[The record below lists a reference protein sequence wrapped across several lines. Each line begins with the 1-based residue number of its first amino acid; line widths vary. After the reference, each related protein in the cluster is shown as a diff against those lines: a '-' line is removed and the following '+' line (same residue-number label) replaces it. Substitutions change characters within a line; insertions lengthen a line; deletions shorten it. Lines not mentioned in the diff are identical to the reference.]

1 MYNIVLVEPK
11 GEENVGSIL
20 RAMSNFNFTDISIV
34 NPRCDYKSDI
44 VKMYSLK
51 AFSLFDNI
59 RIYKSLSD
67 SLKERDISIAI
78 TRRIGN
84 WRKNDFEIKNL
95 KTFLNEYQNKTISLV
110 FGREENG
117 LTNEEISFCDLI
129 CSIETSEMFPSLNL
143 SHAVAIVLYELKIQK
158 KSYSKT
164 FPTKIEFDNML
175 NKIFSSLE
183 GMSFFKNQSPWII
196 KRFIRNV
203 LVRAKIDKEE
213 TQIIKNVFTSI
224 EGILKKTRGIF

>member
-20 RAMSNFNFTDISIV
+20 RAMTNFNFTDISI
-34 NPRCDYKSDI
+34 
-44 VKMYSLK
+44 
-51 AFSLFDNI
+51 A
-59 RIYKSLSD
+59 
-67 SLKERDISIAI
+67 IS
-78 TRRIGN
+78 RRTGN

-95 KTFLNEYQNKTISLV
+95 NTFLNDYQNKTISLV

-129 CSIETSEMFPSLNL
+129 CSIETSEIFPSLNL
-143 SHAVAIVLYELKIQK
+143 SHAVAIVLYELNLLKIQK
-158 KSYSKT
+158 MSYNKT

-175 NKIFSSLE
+175 NKIISSLE
-183 GMSFFKNQSPWII
+183 GMSFFKNQSSWII
-196 KRFIRNV
+196 KRFIRNI
-203 LVRAKIDKEE
+203 LVRAKLDKEE

-224 EGILKKTRGIF
+224 EGILKKTTGVF